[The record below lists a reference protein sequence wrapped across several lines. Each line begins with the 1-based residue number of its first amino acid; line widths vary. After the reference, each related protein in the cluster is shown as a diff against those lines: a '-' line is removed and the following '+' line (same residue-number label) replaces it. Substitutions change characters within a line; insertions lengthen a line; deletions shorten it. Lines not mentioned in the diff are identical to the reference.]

1 MRAGAINYIEKPFRE
16 QHLWE
21 SIQEALRCDAENRRV
36 LAKKGL
42 VRRRLA
48 KLTPAERKV
57 LDRLLEGRANKDIAA
72 ELEVSVRTVEV
83 RRAKI
88 MEKMRAESLA
98 ELIRFT
104 LEASLSARTL
114 PSGG

>member
-1 MRAGAINYIEKPFRE
+1 
-16 QHLWE
+16 
-21 SIQEALRCDAENRRV
+21 LRCDAENRRV